1 RHGAR
6 DRVAAERGRGKR
18 RLAAAPAARR
28 PRRPR
33 AERSRR
39 RAVTARWTDLGAAGL
54 SACAL
59 RVRRRD
65 IAYFKYL
72 FESYEGVAIVRTVE
86 TVDPA
91 TAVIA
96 VLATPDHVA
105 CADEILPAVARAAL
119 PAVCRE
125 DWFLVEWVRE
135 PDDE

>member
-1 RHGAR
+1 M
-6 DRVAAERGRGKR
+6 
-18 RLAAAPAARR
+18 
-28 PRRPR
+28 
-33 AERSRR
+33 
-39 RAVTARWTDLGAAGL
+39 TARWTDLGAAGL

-105 CADEILPAVARAAL
+105 CADEILAAVEAEGSPAVARAAL